1 MIRRPP
7 RSTLF
12 PYTTL
17 FRSTSAPPWLAEHGR
32 DDGRPA
38 SLDGAQDFE
47 AMPFVQRDVPGV
59 GRFEVG
65 EHPVTVADVRRM
77 PHQGAAQ
84 ALALP
89 SRIDA
94 DQRQGPVR
102 PLRIIAPHLAHDF
115 PALDRR

>member
-1 MIRRPP
+1 MP
-7 RSTLF
+7 RYAERQLAACRAAMASASAMVAARIGSFMAT
-12 PYTTL
+12 
-17 FRSTSAPPWLAEHGR
+17 SASGKTSAPPWLAEHGR

-89 SRIDA
+89 SRI
-94 DQRQGPVR
+94 
-102 PLRIIAPHLAHDF
+102 
-115 PALDRR
+115 